1 MDVKTWVQ
9 PMENVFKAINRLVEE
24 FKDIVIIF
32 PMHKNPKVR
41 ELAKVYIN

>member
-1 MDVKTWVQ
+1 MHRRENLGQ

-32 PMHKNPKVR
+32 PMHKKS
-41 ELAKVYIN
+41 